1 LLDRLRGNI
10 TKGSQMRHF
19 AVLIAGSLAACAA
32 HNSAPA
38 ASSSSVQAATD
49 TASTGPS
56 FAPVSAD
63 GEAAAPS
70 DPRARTAHHAP
81 QAPATTPDTTNMS
94 SPSGASDSSAANGYV
109 YPSTGNAAA
118 IPTQSPPSATYEAD
132 NSRVNVRDRNG
143 TTLTPMDQGGSEL
156 DRKLTQQIRQAVVS
170 DSSLSF
176 TAKNVKIISIG
187 GKVTLR
193 GAVKTDQE
201 RMTIGATAKKIAGE
215 AQVDNFLEVSR

>member
-1 LLDRLRGNI
+1 
-10 TKGSQMRHF
+10 MRQF
-19 AVLIAGSLAACAA
+19 AVLIAASLAACAA

-38 ASSSSVQAATD
+38 ASSKSVQTATD
-49 TASTGPS
+49 TPSNGPS

-70 DPRARTAHHAP
+70 DPHARTARRAP

-94 SPSGASDSSAANGYV
+94 TPSGATETGATNGYV

-118 IPTQSPPSATYEAD
+118 MPTQSPPSATYEAD
-132 NSRVNVRDRNG
+132 NSRVNVRDRSGN
-143 TTLTPMDQGGSEL
+143 TLTPMDQGGSET

-170 DSSLSF
+170 DASLSF
-176 TAKNVKIISIG
+176 TAKNVKIITLG

-215 AQVDNFLEVSR
+215 AQVDNFLEVSQ

>member
-1 LLDRLRGNI
+1 
-10 TKGSQMRHF
+10 MRHF

-38 ASSSSVQAATD
+38 ASSNSVQVATD
-49 TASTGPS
+49 TPSNEPS

-63 GEAAAPS
+63 GEAAAPAEA
-70 DPRARTAHHAP
+70 RARTRDRAP

-94 SPSGASDSSAANGYV
+94 ASSGATDSGATNGYV

-118 IPTQSPPSATYEAD
+118 MPTQSPPPATYEAD
-132 NSRVNVRDRNG
+132 NSRVNVRDRSGN
-143 TTLTPMDQGGSEL
+143 TLTPMNQGGSEV

-176 TAKNVKIISIG
+176 TAKNVKIITLG

-201 RMTIGATAKKIAGE
+201 RMTIGTTAKKIAGE
-215 AQVDNFLEVSR
+215 AQVDNFLEVSQ